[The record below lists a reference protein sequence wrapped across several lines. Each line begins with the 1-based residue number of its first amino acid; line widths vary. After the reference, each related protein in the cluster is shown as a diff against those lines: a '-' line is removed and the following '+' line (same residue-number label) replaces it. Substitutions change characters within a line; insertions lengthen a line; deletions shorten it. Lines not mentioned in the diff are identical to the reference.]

1 MKRFVILVS
10 ALTLLMPLRMSAQVS
25 MAAGV
30 SLGLMDGVGA
40 NVAVGV
46 TDNIFVRAGFGM
58 IPSFLIKDYPLE
70 LPSWGS
76 DPTKPKTTT
85 ALSGKLPP
93 TGNLLFDYHPG
104 AGSFRLTAGVFFG
117 SEDFAVAY
125 NTKALPSEYHSA
137 GVNYYADGDKNDLS
151 KYYRIISD
159 EKGVL
164 SGAFKTASVRP
175 YVGLGFGTAVP
186 SGRIGGT
193 FDLGVEYTGG
203 LDLRATA
210 KDIKGNL
217 EDLQLTTAGVLQT
230 IYEIRGSSSA
240 KSYDKYINYV
250 DKLRGFPVLPVM
262 RFTVF
267 VKLF

>member
-10 ALTLLMPLRMSAQVS
+10 ALTFLMPLHMSAQVS

-40 NVAVGV
+40 NVAVGI
-46 TDNIFVRAGFGM
+46 TDNMFVRAGFGM
-58 IPSFLIKDYPLE
+58 FPSFLIKEYPID
-70 LPSWGS
+70 LPSW
-76 DPTKPKTTT
+76 DNNTKPATST
-85 ALSGKLPP
+85 ALSGKIPP

-137 GVNYYADGDKNDLS
+137 GVNYYVDGDKNDLS

-159 EKGVL
+159 DKGVL

-175 YVGLGFGTAVP
+175 YVGIGFGTAVP
-186 SGRIGGT
+186 SGRVGGS
-193 FDLGVEYTGG
+193 FDLGFEYTGG
-203 LDLRATA
+203 LDLRANA
-210 KDIKGNL
+210 KDIKGNM
-217 EDLQLTTAGVLQT
+217 EDLHLTTAGVLQT

-240 KSYDKYINYV
+240 KSYDKYIDYV
-250 DKLRGFPVLPVM
+250 DKLRAFPVLPVM